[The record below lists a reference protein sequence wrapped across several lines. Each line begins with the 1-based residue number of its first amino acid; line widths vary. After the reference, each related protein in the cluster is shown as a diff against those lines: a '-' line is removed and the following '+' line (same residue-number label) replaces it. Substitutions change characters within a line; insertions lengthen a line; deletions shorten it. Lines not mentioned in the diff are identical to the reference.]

1 MATIERAD
9 AILFVQT
16 RADTD
21 TVPTLAAEEV
31 EDLVDRS
38 ARRDHQG
45 TQPHEDGWWPTY
57 DLHHAVA
64 SAWEVKASRAASR
77 FDLTVDG
84 QQLDRSQ
91 LYAHCK
97 GQAVSFWNRVAGAG
111 SRA

>member
-1 MATIERAD
+1 MATIDRAD
-9 AILFVQT
+9 AIAFVQA
-16 RADTD
+16 RADID
-21 TVPTLAAEEV
+21 VVPEVSLLEV
-31 EDLVDRS
+31 EELVDRA
-38 ARRDHQG
+38 ARRDHNRK
-45 TQPHEDGWWPTY
+45 QPHEDGWWPTY

-91 LYAHCK
+91 LYSHCK

-111 SRA
+111 RRA